1 MSPRK
6 KKIMDGG
13 DRTSHQKV
21 RMMTGVRR
29 RKRVRK
35 EKGKAKK
42 EFLWTS

>member
-6 KKIMDGG
+6 KKIMDEG
-13 DRTSHQKV
+13 DRMSHRKV

-29 RKRVRK
+29 RKRDMK
-35 EKGKAKK
+35 EKGKEKK